1 MTISYSEEILKSNF
15 SVLISILKTLHSGM
29 GTILTQVSNNAA
41 DIHVYNIIS
50 IIFRNFKIKQ
60 KLDLRS

>member
-1 MTISYSEEILKSNF
+1 MKSNF